1 MKKWLLILLSAFA
14 ITACGGEEAPEIEAA
29 QSAKIV
35 KTKQDFEIIF
45 GKNTDFTVNNQGVVI
60 FAKARDMFGNF
71 NDYREDE
78 GEVKFLSEVP
88 LSILITKNLDENE
101 KELARNYAE
110 MSFLYAVYRTFMN
123 TLENEVTVDAY
134 PVIVTAKGKKI
145 PQKQVEIKATINREK
160 ALDVLKKYTKA
171 NAISDLVQT
180 EENKE
185 YRSIGYG
192 GSKFWDELIYNEK
205 ERSNIVADLIKE

>member
-1 MKKWLLILLSAFA
+1 MVTYFIVGICDNGLRRRR
-14 ITACGGEEAPEIEAA
+14 CPEIEAA

-45 GKNTDFTVNNQGVVI
+45 GKDTDFTVNNQGVVI
-60 FAKARDMFGNF
+60 FAKARDMFSNF

-134 PVIVTAKGKKI
+134 PVIVTAKGKKL

-160 ALDVLKKYTKA
+160 ALDVLKK
-171 NAISDLVQT
+171 IH
-180 EENKE
+180 
-185 YRSIGYG
+185 
-192 GSKFWDELIYNEK
+192 
-205 ERSNIVADLIKE
+205 